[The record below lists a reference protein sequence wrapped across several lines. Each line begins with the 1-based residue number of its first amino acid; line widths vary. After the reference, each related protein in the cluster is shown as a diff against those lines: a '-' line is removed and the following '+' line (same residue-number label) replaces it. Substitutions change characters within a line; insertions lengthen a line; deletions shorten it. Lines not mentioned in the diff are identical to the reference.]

1 TWIDRVR
8 QPRVRRPCPPKRGQ
22 EQERVLEAA
31 PGRIAGQHRCDLR
44 ERKDED
50 EVEKELERRDPL
62 LALDGLRVHERTL
75 TRFASCVRPRSGY
88 RVPPRELVPAVLLDD
103 LVHGVRA
110 RPVLAPI
117 VAVVDHVLACLDQPG
132 ARRRTRRPYLLT

>member
-75 TRFASCVRPRSGY
+75 TRFAGCVRPRSGY
-88 RVPPRELVPAVLLDD
+88 RGAPRELVPAVLLDD
-103 LVHGVRA
+103 RFTASALGRCSLQSS
-110 RPVLAPI
+110 RSSITYLPVLISPEL
-117 VAVVDHVLACLDQPG
+117 VGERDDS
-132 ARRRTRRPYLLT
+132 YLLT